1 MSNLSEDP
9 AARSRKYVES
19 FEKAL
24 QEVTT
29 TKEDSMVRAQDID
42 RVSEAIE
49 RYLKD
54 AHYYLEHSKPSTSLA
69 AIAYAEGLLD
79 ALKFLAL
86 VQARSTQ

>member
-1 MSNLSEDP
+1 MSELNEDP
-9 AARSRKYVES
+9 AKRSRKYIES
-19 FEKAL
+19 FEKSL

-29 TKEDSMVRAQDID
+29 AKEDSMVRAQDIG

-54 AHYYLEHSKPSTSLA
+54 AHYYLGHSKPSTSLA

-86 VQARSTQ
+86 VQTRGTQ

>member
-9 AARSRKYVES
+9 AVRSRKYIES

-24 QEVTT
+24 QGVTT
-29 TKEDSMVRAQDID
+29 AKEDSMVRAQDIG

-54 AHYYLEHSKPSTSLA
+54 AHYYLGHSKPSTSLA

>member
-1 MSNLSEDP
+1 MSELNEDP
-9 AARSRKYVES
+9 AKRSRQYIES
-19 FEKAL
+19 LEKAL
-24 QEVTT
+24 QEANTT
-29 TKEDSMVRAQDID
+29 REDSMVRAQDIG

-54 AHYYLEHSKPSTSLA
+54 AHYYLEHGKPSTSLA

-86 VQARSTQ
+86 VQTRSTQ

>member
-1 MSNLSEDP
+1 MSELNEDP
-9 AARSRKYVES
+9 AKRSRKYIES
-19 FEKAL
+19 LEKAL
-24 QEVTT
+24 QEANTT
-29 TKEDSMVRAQDID
+29 REDSMVRAQDIG

-86 VQARSTQ
+86 VQTRSTQ